1 MRASAEKFT
10 HTHADIHCM
19 KVSSSCCDS
28 LVLTHSHVLASGT
41 SRFRLQ
47 SAMQPKG
54 IHSNEWKTKKM
65 GGKKEEENNEVW
77 SEARSERVNL
87 LKWTRKWAGGG
98 GTGGGGGKRKMMQ
111 SCFTPFVV
119 CSRWEDED
127 GSISPKAYNL
137 YRSPLCLGFTYFFP
151 LPMPIYVLSV
161 TASYPRRRLFPG
173 TVSPIKL

>member
-98 GTGGGGGKRKMMQ
+98 GTGGGGTKEKWCRAV
-111 SCFTPFVV
+111 SLHLLCAA
-119 CSRWEDED
+119 DERMRM
-127 GSISPKAYNL
+127 GQ
-137 YRSPLCLGFTYFFP
+137 SPLRRTISTDHRCAWA
-151 LPMPIYVLSV
+151 LPIFSLSRCP
-161 TASYPRRRLFPG
+161 SMCCQ
-173 TVSPIKL
+173 